1 MLLVLSESSNP
12 ISKRAQSTSIPQS
25 EEVTLELTALYT
37 LDEGV
42 LSSLPYNSILWQW
55 DMRTFHN

>member
-1 MLLVLSESSNP
+1 MLLVRYESSKP
-12 ISKRAQSTSIPQS
+12 ISKRASTSIPQS

-37 LDEGV
+37 LDLGV

-55 DMRTFHN
+55 DMGTSHN

>member
-37 LDEGV
+37 LDLGV
-42 LSSLPYNSILWQW
+42 LHSVAVRYEDIS
-55 DMRTFHN
+55 